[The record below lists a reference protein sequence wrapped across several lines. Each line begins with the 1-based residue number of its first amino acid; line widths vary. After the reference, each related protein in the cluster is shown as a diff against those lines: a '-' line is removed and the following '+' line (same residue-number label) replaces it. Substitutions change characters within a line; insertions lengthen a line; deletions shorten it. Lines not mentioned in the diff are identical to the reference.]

1 MTHHKATGIAAVDLD
16 KLEALAKA
24 ATPGPWTVRLDGTCS
39 GTWPHIDAAEP
50 DEYGDP
56 VTVAEL
62 PTSHVETSAARE
74 SGEMPGSYEEKP
86 HRFEPIDGAPSLVDA
101 AYIAA
106 ANPITVLALIAQA
119 RAAAPVITAEK
130 VETEMAERL
139 RRIVVN
145 IGEGPI
151 TVTSKLLTQAAD
163 ECDRF
168 YNGMM
173 NWKAT
178 AQAKDRTIIELRAA
192 APVSERAEDARDEL
206 RERVLEMWA
215 NFERMGEVCSFEGN
229 SMIYASTLEELAAM
243 AATNTTKEGA

>member
-1 MTHHKATGIAAVDLD
+1 MNDTATKMTAEELD
-16 KLEALAKA
+16 KL
-24 ATPGPWTVRLDGTCS
+24 PRYTVGVERCTMDR
-39 GTWPHIDAAEP
+39 DDYE
-50 DEYGDP
+50 GDYFKR
-56 VTVAEL
+56 A
-62 PTSHVETSAARE
+62 
-74 SGEMPGSYEEKP
+74 
-86 HRFEPIDGAPSLVDA
+86 D
-101 AYIAA
+101 
-106 ANPITVLALIAQA
+106 VLALIAQA

-178 AQAKDRTIIELRAA
+178 AQAKDRTIVELRAA

-243 AATNTTKEGA
+243 AATNATKEGA